1 MATIFKIRRD
11 TAANWASGNPTLAA
25 GEMGLDQT
33 NNFIKMGDGSTA
45 WNSLAQFTQNIE
57 NVEDLVGAMVTSNTE
72 TFITVTYDDSDGTL
86 DFVVPV
92 LDEDNLSTDS
102 ATHLATQQ
110 SIKAYVDGQTHLS
123 LLDEDN
129 MASNSA
135 TQAASQQSIK
145 AYVDAQVDTED
156 TLAELDD
163 VTLTTPADGSLLL
176 YDTGNSV
183 WIDNIMSGDATLS
196 DTGAI
201 TLATVNSNTGAI
213 GSSTAIPIITTNA
226 KGLVTAVSTASITTS
241 LTVGA
246 DSGSNDAVALATDT
260 LDFSGGT
267 GIDTTV
273 SDNDISIAIDAT
285 VATLAGSQTLT
296 NKTLTSPVLNT
307 GVSGTAVKDEDNMAS
322 NSATHLATQQSIK
335 AYVDSVADAQDN
347 TDEITEGSTN
357 LYFTNARARAA
368 VSVTDAG
375 GDGSLAYNS
384 STGVITYTG
393 PSAAEAR
400 AHISV
405 TDAGGDGSAAYN
417 SSTGVITYTGPSAAE
432 VRAHISA
439 GTGVAISNG
448 AISIGQAV
456 ATSSDVQ
463 FADLVLSG
471 DLTINGTTTTVAS
484 TNTTHT
490 DALIEYA
497 TGTTGTPANDAG
509 IVIER
514 GDQNNAFIGYDES
527 ADEFTMGTGTFTGAS
542 TGNLTI
548 TAGTLNVGQ
557 VKATSMALTGAV
569 TTNSTFDGRDV
580 ATDGA
585 KLDLIEASA
594 TADQTG
600 AQIKAA
606 YEAESSAFTDAQFT
620 KLAAIEASADVTD
633 ATNVNAA
640 GAVMNTDASTASMS
654 FTIDEDN
661 MASDSA
667 TKLPSQQSVKAY
679 VDAEVAKY
687 DNLSEL
693 GGTMDDISNGSTYEK
708 TANNLTDALLSKLN
722 AIEAAADVTDA
733 TNVEAAGAVMESGAT
748 ASAKIPSGT
757 TAQRDGSPSAG
768 YFRWNTTES
777 QAEIYDGSA
786 WSLVGGGNTTEEPL
800 WEHESVVSSNYV
812 MTDGNNAIS
821 CGPIIINSGYSVT
834 VGTGCS
840 WAIV

>member
-405 TDAGGDGSAAYN
+405 TDAGG
-417 SSTGVITYTGPSAAE
+417 
-432 VRAHISA
+432 
-439 GTGVAISNG
+439 
-448 AISIGQAV
+448 
-456 ATSSDVQ
+456 
-463 FADLVLSG
+463 
-471 DLTINGTTTTVAS
+471 
-484 TNTTHT
+484 
-490 DALIEYA
+490 
-497 TGTTGTPANDAG
+497 
-509 IVIER
+509 
-514 GDQNNAFIGYDES
+514 
-527 ADEFTMGTGTFTGAS
+527 
-542 TGNLTI
+542 
-548 TAGTLNVGQ
+548 
-557 VKATSMALTGAV
+557 
-569 TTNSTFDGRDV
+569 
-580 ATDGA
+580 
-585 KLDLIEASA
+585 
-594 TADQTG
+594 
-600 AQIKAA
+600 
-606 YEAESSAFTDAQFT
+606 
-620 KLAAIEASADVTD
+620 
-633 ATNVNAA
+633 
-640 GAVMNTDASTASMS
+640 S
-654 FTIDEDN
+654 FN
-661 MASDSA
+661 
-667 TKLPSQQSVKAY
+667 
-679 VDAEVAKY
+679 
-687 DNLSEL
+687 
-693 GGTMDDISNGSTYEK
+693 
-708 TANNLTDALLSKLN
+708 ALL
-722 AIEAAADVTDA
+722 
-733 TNVEAAGAVMESGAT
+733 
-748 ASAKIPSGT
+748 
-757 TAQRDGSPSAG
+757 
-768 YFRWNTTES
+768 
-777 QAEIYDGSA
+777 
-786 WSLVGGGNTTEEPL
+786 
-800 WEHESVVSSNYV
+800 
-812 MTDGNNAIS
+812 
-821 CGPIIINSGYSVT
+821 
-834 VGTGCS
+834 
-840 WAIV
+840 